1 RNVGT
6 GANPLNV
13 PTFLTRKI
21 TGTLRLHD
29 GETTL
34 LSGLLQGADT
44 DSFAGILGV
53 QSIPILNK
61 ILTSR
66 KKEHQDQEIL
76 MSITPHLVR
85 APKVTEADL
94 QSVLIG
100 TRELTRLNAG
110 ARPQLGVPEDQLA
123 PPVGATATPSPTPAP
138 VVTPPPGG
146 PAPGS
151 LSPPVPPPG
160 APPVIPPASG
170 VGPPAGVAPPV
181 APAPSPAP
189 SPLAGVP
196 EGESAATIGG
206 PPGAVPPASA
216 ATAPSPAPAGVAA
229 AVLSPAEIRIPVGG
243 TGTVGLV
250 VMGAQDLRAVD
261 MTLTYDPAVLEAQ

>member
-1 RNVGT
+1 
-6 GANPLNV
+6 
-13 PTFLTRKI
+13 LTRKI

-100 TRELTRLNAG
+100 TRELTRLGAG

-123 PPVGATATPSPTPAP
+123 PPIGAAPAPTPAP
-138 VVTPPPGG
+138 
-146 PAPGS
+146 A
-151 LSPPVPPPG
+151 G
-160 APPVIPPASG
+160 APVTT
-170 VGPPAGVAPPV
+170 
-181 APAPSPAP
+181 
-189 SPLAGVP
+189 PLGRP
-196 EGESAATIGG
+196 RQG
-206 PPGAVPPASA
+206 
-216 ATAPSPAPAGVAA
+216 
-229 AVLSPAEIRIPVGG
+229 R
-243 TGTVGLV
+243 
-250 VMGAQDLRAVD
+250 
-261 MTLTYDPAVLEAQ
+261 